1 MAVDG
6 KRFPKD
12 LLPFLYILLDNY
24 KNLNDKQISNP
35 ATQLLADNM
44 GAHLNT
50 VDSEYFVLNFQDYIE
65 TRLESIQ
72 EASDEFL
79 FMYRLLRQMQ
89 ICYKDNWPE
98 LSISLADNINKV
110 QICLKHYF
118 ATIIALDMV
127 FTSVARSKINIDPY
141 GEQAALLNTKF
152 YVLPEFPVY
161 MIKAIQECKFKLN
174 STGGNATDEFINLTT
189 LSLKDSDDRLKHSV
203 IAAFKS
209 IVSLN
214 DANINQIILNSSY
227 K

>member
-6 KRFPKD
+6 KRFPKE

-50 VDSEYFVLNFQDYIE
+50 IDSEYFVLNFQDYIE

-98 LSISLADNINKV
+98 LSINLTDNINKV

-161 MIKAIQECKFKLN
+161 MIKVIQECKFKLN
-174 STGGNATDEFINLTT
+174 SIGRSATDEFINLTT
-189 LSLKDSDDRLKHSV
+189 LSLKDSDDRLKHNV